1 MRLSQP
7 LMEELV
13 KEVAGDDV
21 LALLRLILGKSNV
34 SEFKIAEKL
43 NTTVNQ
49 VRNMLYR
56 LNEHNLVAF
65 TRKKDKEKGLYIYFW
80 TFDTFNARQLIIER
94 KQKKIAELKR
104 MINEENTTGMYVCP
118 SRCIRVNA
126 QQALDFEYKCT
137 TCNTL
142 LKEEDSR
149 QLVEKTKTYIEKLRA
164 ELNEAL
170 ASEEERIAEAKPAKK
185 KGAKEEKSKK
195 PAPKKHSKKKK
206 QLPKKKFKPKHKQKQ
221 KHKVKKSRR

>member
-43 NTTVNQ
+43 NITVNQ

-65 TRKKDKEKGLYIYFW
+65 TRKKDKEKGWYIYFW
-80 TFDTFNARQLIIER
+80 TFDTFNASLLIIER

-126 QQALDFEYKCT
+126 QQALDLEYKCT

-149 QLVEKTKTYIEKLRA
+149 QLVEKTKNYIEKLRA

-170 ASEEERIAEAKPAKK
+170 AAEEERLAEAKPAKK
-185 KGAKEEKSKK
+185 KGAKEEQQKK
-195 PAPKKHSKKKK
+195 PVKKIAKKKPVPKKNSKH
-206 QLPKKKFKPKHKQKQ
+206 KPKHKS
-221 KHKVKKSRR
+221 KKSKH

>member
-43 NTTVNQ
+43 NITVNQ

-65 TRKKDKEKGLYIYFW
+65 TRKKDKEKGWYIYFW
-80 TFDTFNARQLIIER
+80 TFDTFNARLLIIER

-126 QQALDFEYKCT
+126 QQALDLEYKCT

-149 QLVEKTKTYIEKLRA
+149 QLVEKTKNYIEKLRA

-170 ASEEERIAEAKPAKK
+170 AAEEERLAEAKPAKK
-185 KGAKEEKSKK
+185 KETKEQQKK
-195 PAPKKHSKKKK
+195 PIKKAAKKKPVPKKNSKH
-206 QLPKKKFKPKHKQKQ
+206 KPKHKS
-221 KHKVKKSRR
+221 KKSKH

>member
-43 NTTVNQ
+43 NITVNQ

-65 TRKKDKEKGLYIYFW
+65 TRKKDKEKGWYIYFW
-80 TFDTFNARQLIIER
+80 TFDTFNARLLIIER

-126 QQALDFEYKCT
+126 QQALDLEYKCT

-149 QLVEKTKTYIEKLRA
+149 QLVEKTKNYIEKLRA

-170 ASEEERIAEAKPAKK
+170 AAEEERLAEAKPAKK
-185 KGAKEEKSKK
+185 KGAKEEQQKK
-195 PAPKKHSKKKK
+195 PVKKIAKKKPVPKKNSKH
-206 QLPKKKFKPKHKQKQ
+206 KPKHKS
-221 KHKVKKSRR
+221 KKSKH

>member
-1 MRLSQP
+1 MRLPQP
-7 LMEELV
+7 LIEELV
-13 KEVAGDDV
+13 KEVAGEDV
-21 LALLRLILGKSNV
+21 IILVRLILGKENV

-65 TRKKDKEKGLYIYFW
+65 TRKKDKEKGWYIYFW

-104 MINEENTTGMYVCP
+104 MIQEENTTGRYVCP
-118 SRCIRVNA
+118 NRCMRANA
-126 QQALDFEYKCT
+126 QQALDLEYKCT
-137 TCNTL
+137 TCNSL

-149 QLVEKTKTYIEKLRA
+149 QLVEKTRAYIEKIRA

-170 ASEEERIAEAKPAKK
+170 ASEEERLAEIKP
-185 KGAKEEKSKK
+185 G
-195 PAPKKHSKKKK
+195 KKKK
-206 QLPKKKFKPKHKQKQ
+206 AKSAKPVKVKKPVKAVKKKSMHKKKIKAKHKPK
-221 KHKVKKSRR
+221 KKSRR

>member
-43 NTTVNQ
+43 NITVNQ

-65 TRKKDKEKGLYIYFW
+65 TRKKDKEKGWYIYFW
-80 TFDTFNARQLIIER
+80 TFDTFNARLLIIER

-126 QQALDFEYKCT
+126 QQALDLEYKCT

-149 QLVEKTKTYIEKLRA
+149 QLVEKTKNYIEKLRA

-170 ASEEERIAEAKPAKK
+170 AAEEERLAEAKPAKK
-185 KGAKEEKSKK
+185 KKK
-195 PAPKKHSKKKK
+195 
-206 QLPKKKFKPKHKQKQ
+206 
-221 KHKVKKSRR
+221 

>member
-65 TRKKDKEKGLYIYFW
+65 TRKKDKEKGWYIYFW

-126 QQALDFEYKCT
+126 QQALDLEYKCT

>member
-43 NTTVNQ
+43 NITVNQ

-65 TRKKDKEKGLYIYFW
+65 TRKKDKEKGWYIYFW
-80 TFDTFNARQLIIER
+80 TFDTFNARLLIIER

-118 SRCIRVNA
+118 NKCVRVNA
-126 QQALDFEYKCT
+126 QQALDLEYKCP
-137 TCNTL
+137 TCNSL

-149 QLVEKTKTYIEKLRA
+149 QLIEKTRSLIDKIRA
-164 ELNEAL
+164 ELNEAM
-170 ASEEERIAEAKPAKK
+170 ASEEERLSEGKPSKKRKEKAKK
-185 KGAKEEKSKK
+185 SKSVKK
-195 PAPKKHSKKKK
+195 TPKKKVLVKKK
-206 QLPKKKFKPKHKQKQ
+206 QKSRPKPKKKP
-221 KHKVKKSRR
+221 RR

>member
-1 MRLSQP
+1 MRLPQP

-21 LALLRLILGKSNV
+21 LPLLRLILGKSNV

-65 TRKKDKEKGLYIYFW
+65 TRKKDKEKGWYIYFW
-80 TFDTFNARQLIIER
+80 TFDTFNARQLIVDR
-94 KQKKIAELKR
+94 KQKKISDLKR

-126 QQALDFEYKCT
+126 QQALDLDYKCT
-137 TCNTL
+137 TCNSL

-149 QLVEKTKTYIEKLRA
+149 QLIEKTKQLIEKIRA
-164 ELNEAL
+164 ELNEAM
-170 ASEEERIAEAKPAKK
+170 ASEEERLSEGKPGKKKKEKVKKDKQAKK
-185 KGAKEEKSKK
+185 
-195 PAPKKHSKKKK
+195 APKKKFFDKK
-206 QLPKKKFKPKHKQKQ
+206 KKKFKP
-221 KHKVKKSRR
+221 

>member
-65 TRKKDKEKGLYIYFW
+65 TRKKDKEKGWYIYFW

-118 SRCIRVNA
+118 NRCIRVNA
-126 QQALDFEYKCT
+126 QQALDLEYKCT

-195 PAPKKHSKKKK
+195 PAPKKHINKKPM
-206 QLPKKKFKPKHKQKQ
+206 PKNKFKPKQ
-221 KHKVKKSRR
+221 KHKHKIKKSRR

>member
-43 NTTVNQ
+43 NITVNQ

-65 TRKKDKEKGLYIYFW
+65 TRKKDKEKGWYIYFW
-80 TFDTFNARQLIIER
+80 TFDTFNARLLIIER
-94 KQKKIAELKR
+94 KQKKIAELK
-104 MINEENTTGMYVCP
+104 NE
-118 SRCIRVNA
+118 S
-126 QQALDFEYKCT
+126 
-137 TCNTL
+137 
-142 LKEEDSR
+142 
-149 QLVEKTKTYIEKLRA
+149 VEKVIEQTTNNCRKLFN
-164 ELNEAL
+164 LL
-170 ASEEERIAEAKPAKK
+170 
-185 KGAKEEKSKK
+185 
-195 PAPKKHSKKKK
+195 
-206 QLPKKKFKPKHKQKQ
+206 
-221 KHKVKKSRR
+221 

>member
-13 KEVAGDDV
+13 KEVAGEDV

-43 NTTVNQ
+43 NITVNQ

-65 TRKKDKEKGLYIYFW
+65 TRKKDKEKGWYIYFW
-80 TFDTFNARQLIIER
+80 TFDTFNARLLIIER

-126 QQALDFEYKCT
+126 QQALDLEYKCT

-149 QLVEKTKTYIEKLRA
+149 QLVEKTKNYIEKLRA

-170 ASEEERIAEAKPAKK
+170 AAEEERLAEAKPAKK
-185 KGAKEEKSKK
+185 KGAKEEQQKK
-195 PAPKKHSKKKK
+195 PVKKIAKKKPVPKKNSKH
-206 QLPKKKFKPKHKQKQ
+206 KPKHKS
-221 KHKVKKSRR
+221 KKSKH

>member
-43 NTTVNQ
+43 NITVNQ

-65 TRKKDKEKGLYIYFW
+65 TRKKDKEKGWYIYFW

-126 QQALDFEYKCT
+126 QQALDLEYKCT
-137 TCNTL
+137 
-142 LKEEDSR
+142 
-149 QLVEKTKTYIEKLRA
+149 
-164 ELNEAL
+164 
-170 ASEEERIAEAKPAKK
+170 
-185 KGAKEEKSKK
+185 
-195 PAPKKHSKKKK
+195 
-206 QLPKKKFKPKHKQKQ
+206 
-221 KHKVKKSRR
+221 